1 MKANAKTWAFIA
13 FFFAASQA
21 PLSAIAEPGRVDQLE
36 FLDIEEGEAE
46 LESQT
51 VWASETEDS
60 EAGFMTGLTLEY
72 GLSGRLAVGVEAEFG
87 RPNGDVISL
96 ETFSIQAK
104 WVAVDAESAPLG
116 LGIQFSLAVDP
127 ETGDIGSETFLIAA
141 AQREMW
147 RAAGNLVIEAE
158 PGDWSSPSVGF
169 AVRADKQLSG
179 NVWAGLEAG
188 GGLYGEG
195 KGSYWLGP
203 VFVLG
208 TAGMSH
214 GLPGIELSAFA
225 GLTQQTPDFQ
235 TRIELSW
242 EV

>member
-1 MKANAKTWAFIA
+1 MKAKTLTLIA
-13 FFFAASQA
+13 LSFAVNQA

-36 FLDIEEGEAE
+36 FLNIEEGEAE

-51 VWASETEDS
+51 VWASKTEDS
-60 EAGFMTGLTLEY
+60 EAGFMTGLTFEY
-72 GLSGRLAVGVEAEFG
+72 GFSGRLAIGMEAEFE
-87 RPNGDVISL
+87 RPNGDAISL

-116 LGIQFSLAVDP
+116 LGIQFSSAVDP

-141 AQREMW
+141 VQREMW
-147 RAAGNLVIEAE
+147 RAAGNLVIETE
-158 PGDWSSPSVGF
+158 PGDWSSPSVGY
-169 AVRADKQLSG
+169 AVRADNQLSG

-188 GGLYGEG
+188 GGLHGEG

-203 VFVLG
+203 VFILG
-208 TAGMSH
+208 TAGVSH

-242 EV
+242 EF